1 MKLIDALP
9 EIVATLESAL
19 LHVGRGDVVTQMRE
33 VELVGWS
40 HDEFSEVTS
49 LRLKPGETPSGE
61 AIGLHDEVGAGVYL
75 DKEGELA
82 LIELNGYE
90 PFLARLGANW
100 MAGSP

>member
-19 LHVGRGDVVTQMRE
+19 LHVGRGDVVARMRE
-33 VELVGWS
+33 AELVGWS

-49 LRLKPGETPSGE
+49 LRLTPHETEAGE
-61 AIGLHDEVGAGVYL
+61 AIGLHDEVGAGLFL
-75 DKEGELA
+75 DREGDLT

-90 PFLARLGANW
+90 AFLSRLGANW
-100 MAGSP
+100 MAGGP